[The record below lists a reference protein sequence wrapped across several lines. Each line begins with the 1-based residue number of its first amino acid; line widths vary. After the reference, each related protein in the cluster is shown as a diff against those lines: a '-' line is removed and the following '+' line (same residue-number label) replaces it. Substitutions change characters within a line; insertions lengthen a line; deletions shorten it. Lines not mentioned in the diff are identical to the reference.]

1 LPVLKEEALK
11 ALLPLLAKAYL
22 KEKTKFKLTM
32 KRKIIWFTTALLLY
46 NLTIQAQT
54 KISKEDLKPKV
65 FVVLDISVSDSIM
78 YEQYRISV
86 EPIIKKYG
94 GKYLVRSGEMT
105 FDKDPNTK
113 VIPVEGNWNPDR
125 FIIIEWNS
133 IEEFQNFTS
142 SEEYKKVAELRSKS
156 SSTKSII
163 VKEYMKN

>member
-1 LPVLKEEALK
+1 
-11 ALLPLLAKAYL
+11 
-22 KEKTKFKLTM
+22 M